1 MVTRQIPLNDSGSV
15 VLDASGNGMASTGPT
30 AQGETWAAG
39 FVAAVHCSSNAAE
52 AQCRLYAGGGASPA
66 YFIGGTVFG
75 STGDSS
81 SDTPQMQVGQQVF
94 AVWQGGDPGATA
106 YLSINGMRT
115 V

>member
-1 MVTRQIPLNDSGSV
+1 VRSIPLNASAQV
-15 VLDASGNGMASTGPT
+15 VLDGSGNGMASVGPT
-30 AQGETWAAG
+30 AQGETWTAG

-52 AQCRLYAGGGASPA
+52 AQCRVYAGGGASPA

-75 STGDSS
+75 STGDST
-81 SDTPQMQVGQQVF
+81 SDTPQMQVGQNVF

-106 YLSINGMRT
+106 TLSINGMRN

>member
-1 MVTRQIPLNDSGSV
+1 MSRPVPLNASAQVTLDGTGS
-15 VLDASGNGMASTGPT
+15 GMASVGPT
-30 AQGETWAAG
+30 AQGETWSAG
-39 FVAAVHCSSNAAE
+39 FVTAVHASTNAAE

-94 AVWQGGDPGATA
+94 AVWSGGDPGAVAT
-106 YLSINGMRT
+106 LSINGMRN